1 MDQDA
6 GQCAR
11 TDPKLVGL
19 LLQCGVVGLVKANGD
34 GLGHGSTL
42 AAERQNDAFRIAS
55 EPSPFTC
62 TRPYLFSNAVAPSVV
77 AGSLVALDRVAD
89 GAEQRARLWRNARD
103 FRERMEAVGAENL
116 PSKDWDRNSAWLQLA
131 ALAASL
137 NAWLRHLALDGQLA
151 AAEPKALRFRLLG
164 APARHVTHARKR
176 ILKIPP
182 GWAWATDLVTAWD
195 RLQALHPA

>member
-1 MDQDA
+1 MRFA
-6 GQCAR
+6 S
-11 TDPKLVGL
+11 L
-19 LLQCGVVGLVKANGD
+19 AN
-34 GLGHGSTL
+34 
-42 AAERQNDAFRIAS
+42 R
-55 EPSPFTC
+55 
-62 TRPYLFSNAVAPSVV
+62 APSR
-77 AGSLVALDRVAD
+77 AHGPTCSRTPSRPLSS
-89 GAEQRARLWRNARD
+89 RARSWPWTESRTAPNNARD

-182 GWAWATDLVTAWD
+182 GWAWATDIVTAWD